1 MARFFAV
8 ACLSFVVNELL
19 YAAALRWLPW
29 HYVLSLALVL
39 VLVAGLLVSTLP
51 TWSFKNFK
59 IPREAVLPLLL
70 GAAAYA
76 ALLVTEPWAAIAAAG
91 LIYVSLLPFSIRSY
105 QRLKREAEEM
115 RLPEPASGPEAEQG

>member
-1 MARFFAV
+1 MTGMAAFLRHPLFV
-8 ACLSFVVNELL
+8 AI
-19 YAAALRWLPW
+19 
-29 HYVLSLALVL
+29 VL

-115 RLPEPASGPEAEQG
+115 RHPEPASAPGAEQG